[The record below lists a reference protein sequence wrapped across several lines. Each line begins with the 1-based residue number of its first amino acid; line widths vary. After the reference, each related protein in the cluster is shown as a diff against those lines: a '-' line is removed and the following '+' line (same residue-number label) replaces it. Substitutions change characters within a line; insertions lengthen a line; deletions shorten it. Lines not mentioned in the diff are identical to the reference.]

1 MICKDNQ
8 ELKDN
13 LLRLKVDGDNNNNKI
28 TSIMSKPDSQRTRK
42 DNEELTVH
50 IIEEIIQKGNNKDLI
65 NKIAT
70 VTKTSKNKGEAAQ
83 FLILLKILT

>member
-1 MICKDNQ
+1 MIPCKHNE

-28 TSIMSKPDSQRTRK
+28 TSIMSKPDSQRTRE

-50 IIEEIIQKGNNKDLI
+50 IYRRNN
-65 NKIAT
+65 T
-70 VTKTSKNKGEAAQ
+70 EG
-83 FLILLKILT
+83 